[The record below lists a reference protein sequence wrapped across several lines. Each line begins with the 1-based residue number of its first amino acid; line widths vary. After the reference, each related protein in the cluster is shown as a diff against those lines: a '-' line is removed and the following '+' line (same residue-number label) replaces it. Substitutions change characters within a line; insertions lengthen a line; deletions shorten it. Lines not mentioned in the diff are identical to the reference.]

1 MRHAKN
7 FTRALALGALVTA
20 GACASPGGPQL
31 SSAAQLDALHRG
43 YGIAAPLKPAFRLT
57 PLLAAE
63 GGEIPGILRSTVSFV
78 VPMPG
83 TDMIRVGQVQEG
95 ATLQAA
101 NRNPGIEGI
110 GGEGVG
116 NAKFTTLILRIIPPG
131 M

>member
-1 MRHAKN
+1 MRHAKP
-7 FTRALALGALVTA
+7 FIRALALGALFSTA
-20 GACASPGGPQL
+20 ACAPLAQPRYT
-31 SSAAQLDALHRG
+31 SAAQLDALHRG
-43 YGIAAPLKPAFRLT
+43 YGIAAPLKPAFRLS
-57 PLLAAE
+57 PLVAAE
-63 GGEIPGILRSTVSFV
+63 PGEIPGILRSTVSFV

-110 GGEGVG
+110 GGEGVS

>member
-1 MRHAKN
+1 MRHAKMFN
-7 FTRALALGALVTA
+7 RTVALAALLGAA
-20 GACASPGGPQL
+20 ACAPHAQPRHT
-31 SSAAQLDALHRG
+31 SAAQLDALHRG
-43 YGIAAPLKPAFRLT
+43 YGIAAPLKSSFRLT

>member
-1 MRHAKN
+1 MRHAQ
-7 FTRALALGALVTA
+7 TMVRALALGALLGTA
-20 GACASPGGPQL
+20 ACAPQMQPRL
-31 SSAAQLDALHRG
+31 SAAAQLNAMHRG
-43 YGIAAPLKPAFRLT
+43 YGIVAPLPAPFRIT

-131 M
+131 Q

>member
-1 MRHAKN
+1 MRHAKTI
-7 FTRALALGALVTA
+7 TRALALGGLFVTA
-20 GACASPGGPQL
+20 GCASHAQPRL

-43 YGIAAPLKPAFRLT
+43 YGIAAPLKPSFRLT
-57 PLLAAE
+57 PLLAAG